1 MTGNSCEFYSSQDAD
16 SEGIEGKYFTWELDE
31 IEKILGK
38 DNSKIFCEYY
48 GVQKN
53 GNFEGTNILH
63 IQHDHSL
70 LSAKLNIQPE
80 NLSKIIEE
88 CRHLLFIERNNRVK
102 PSTDTK
108 IITSWNAMMAKSF
121 AKASIFLGT
130 RYLDIAIKNTEY
142 ILKNLMK
149 DNHLI
154 HTDNFSNSYGYLED
168 YVYLLDTL
176 ITLHSITLEYIWIE
190 KAENLSALMIELFWD
205 NESSRFYDTSNIQKD
220 LIFRPRDSHDGV
232 IPSAHSMSS
241 VVLNKLSLLLN
252 NGSYKTISE
261 LNITSVID
269 LIDKASLSF
278 TNWLSYINA
287 RQQKPNELIISY
299 PKLSKRSTQILS
311 LASDINQFFHPYLL
325 ISGVN
330 QFELPNLQE
339 NPLYKGKT
347 IVDHSITGY
356 YCNNFICDE
365 PLTELGK
372 LIDKISKPYD
382 KISNEWIYI
391 KESFNE

>member
-1 MTGNSCEFYSSQDAD
+1 MLYDNALISSVYIAAYKITKNTQYLRIVKETLDYIILEMTGNSCEFYSSQDAD

-70 LSAKLNIQPE
+70 FSAKLNIQPE

-190 KAENLSALMIELFWD
+190 KAQNLSALMIELFWD

-278 TNWLSYINA
+278 TNWL
-287 RQQKPNELIISY
+287 LILMQGN
-299 PKLSKRSTQILS
+299 K
-311 LASDINQFFHPYLL
+311 
-325 ISGVN
+325 
-330 QFELPNLQE
+330 NLM
-339 NPLYKGKT
+339 N
-347 IVDHSITGY
+347 
-356 YCNNFICDE
+356 
-365 PLTELGK
+365 
-372 LIDKISKPYD
+372 
-382 KISNEWIYI
+382 
-391 KESFNE
+391 

>member
-1 MTGNSCEFYSSQDAD
+1 
-16 SEGIEGKYFTWELDE
+16 
-31 IEKILGK
+31 
-38 DNSKIFCEYY
+38 
-48 GVQKN
+48 
-53 GNFEGTNILH
+53 
-63 IQHDHSL
+63 
-70 LSAKLNIQPE
+70 
-80 NLSKIIEE
+80 
-88 CRHLLFIERNNRVK
+88 
-102 PSTDTK
+102 
-108 IITSWNAMMAKSF
+108 
-121 AKASIFLGT
+121 
-130 RYLDIAIKNTEY
+130 
-142 ILKNLMK
+142 
-149 DNHLI
+149 
-154 HTDNFSNSYGYLED
+154 
-168 YVYLLDTL
+168 
-176 ITLHSITLEYIWIE
+176 
-190 KAENLSALMIELFWD
+190 
-205 NESSRFYDTSNIQKD
+205 
-220 LIFRPRDSHDGV
+220 
-232 IPSAHSMSS
+232 MSS

-287 RQQKPNELIISY
+287 MQQKPNELIISY